1 MDDAVVPLTGVDE
14 LDKHLDELI
23 ADPTLATNIKLF
35 DNVTLQLTGNIA
47 QFEITCIEIIAD
59 SITEILKQYQQD
71 PSILCEL
78 AIKLLG
84 PLTFTQVMSLASE
97 DAIIQA
103 LRSPAPSANL
113 LALAVL
119 EKASRSPGEA
129 AILATLKSV
138 VAAFVVQWLSS
149 PAVEVGERGS
159 KVLGDLLDVDCAT
172 VRRPPQGVSHGG
184 QEIVLRSRPPGQ
196 GLMWR
201 RVFHDRDIYG
211 SILSLSSFGRHH
223 DGVEGGLD
231 EHQVTLAQ
239 GRLLRLLPRLAA
251 LDLAAVTQTEF
262 PDLHQRFAREVDND
276 SSSAHANGLLQFAAL
291 HMINNE
297 DLLMHLTL
305 IDFFETLISIQRIT
319 PFSTYKTEALGTL
332 LREAVSQDSDLKNA
346 IISLP
351 ERTVPEEANDLRTF
365 IGTLIH
371 D

>member
-35 DNVTLQLTGNIA
+35 DNVTLQLTEVNIPPL
-47 QFEITCIEIIAD
+47 IPRLLPK
-59 SITEILKQYQQD
+59 ITEILKQYQQD

-113 LALAVL
+113 LALAVVD
-119 EKASRSPGEA
+119 KASRSPGEA

-138 VAAFVVQWLSS
+138 VAAFVIQWLSS
-149 PAVEVGERGS
+149 PTVEVGEKGS

-276 SSSAHANGLLQFAAL
+276 SSSAHADGLLQFAAL

-332 LREAVSQDSDLKNA
+332 LREAVSQDSDLKSA